1 MEMTKER
8 LEAYRSNREEIK
20 ELDYILQNRWKDE
33 SLIKIATIND
43 YRKGYPVPQAVP
55 GFDQEEYERKQDR
68 DMKRKEWL
76 EQECREVEEFIN
88 EIEEGMARRI
98 FRMYYIDG
106 TERITQRKVAK
117 RIHVE
122 RSTVSRKIDD
132 YLKVSHNSQNAQL

>member
-55 GFDQEEYERKQDR
+55 GFDREEYERKQDR
-68 DMKRKEWL
+68 E
-76 EQECREVEEFIN
+76 EQ
-88 EIEEGMARRI
+88 RRI
-98 FRMYYIDG
+98 YID
-106 TERITQRKVAK
+106 
-117 RIHVE
+117 
-122 RSTVSRKIDD
+122 
-132 YLKVSHNSQNAQL
+132 

>member
-1 MEMTKER
+1 
-8 LEAYRSNREEIK
+8 
-20 ELDYILQNRWKDE
+20 
-33 SLIKIATIND
+33 
-43 YRKGYPVPQAVP
+43 
-55 GFDQEEYERKQDR
+55 
-68 DMKRKEWL
+68 
-76 EQECREVEEFIN
+76 
-88 EIEEGMARRI
+88 MARRI